1 MNLENYKQRIKL
13 IDIIPC
19 AIVRDA
25 CMLEE
30 IKGEANMFQLY
41 AQQEQ
46 EAIDNFFG
54 PESLQAAMYKE
65 LVEKCI
71 GRVGRKFLIDADWFD
86 AWFDADL
93 FDAWFDEKKTNKKG
107 GIFKK

>member
-1 MNLENYKQRIKL
+1 MNLENYTQRLKL
-13 IDIIPC
+13 IDIIPST
-19 AIVRDA
+19 IGRDA

-30 IKGEANMFQLY
+30 IKGEADLFLLY

-46 EAIDNFFG
+46 QSIEEFFG
-54 PESLQAAMYKE
+54 PESLQAIMYKE
-65 LVEKCI
+65 LLEHCI

-93 FDAWFDEKKTNKKG
+93 FDAWFDEKKS
-107 GIFKK
+107 